1 MADFKNNITNNIN
14 SNGNINGN
22 ISIGNNN
29 NMNYNGSYEK
39 DINDENL
46 NMDELRKE
54 YELFKEFDE
63 DGERELKAV
72 KDMLNI
78 REDIESIYPYE
89 EAMGIFESGG
99 YRTKT
104 YYYEQYKFAKITD
117 TDYRGIYE
125 IDTYS
130 EFENNADYLE
140 YRKKLMEKLVKDKD
154 FLIFKENEK
163 LINVLVE
170 NVSKLDTAKA
180 NIRPYFKDGFVSEKE
195 FDIEK
200 IKKEIELKG
209 IQEVAND
216 LNVFALYYGV
226 AEDRNYTVMEF
237 KDYLNDNIVDEV
249 KKEIAIEKIKA
260 MMNDEN
266 DIDEEL
272 NSYNNQILDKTI
284 LEKIIEHLDKYIE
297 KFKEILEAAKLNVEK
312 TSEMIKDKEKNNKL
326 DKDNFSNSEL
336 VMIGGL
342 ENKIDVLKGDIESI
356 TLGIGV
362 TPDEREEF
370 YNLPKEEQEKINKRL
385 ENDKLNMIGELIL
398 YDDLNN
404 FLLQNDIARKEY
416 ILNKDLNIDGSF
428 IEKGTSF
435 FVEGF
440 KNDKFEVHFEG
451 NKNNSYKND
460 IGNGYYFDEFELSK
474 MVDLTKIKE
483 LNGKE
488 IEVFN
493 NQYLYKTSEKK
504 YSDNELHQKYDEWRT
519 RRAEENQDKN
529 NPFIWDCTEESAR
542 KDFSEFLGL
551 KEPISCDEMLGL
563 EYKYEIGKVV
573 NLSKDDYNLL
583 GIEHP
588 ENALKNVNSSLV
600 NISEEQLNVIKDKSM
615 NDLASEDREVF
626 SHLIKEKSLGIFEK
640 DIYEY
645 YDAIDSIEKKAINED
660 IYSLIGENS
669 VSKVVAEN
677 LEEKIN
683 RRIDILVDLGI
694 DKNFNYDI
702 AINKVNL
709 NDNLNAI
716 FAEYLSESVEIRH
729 KDSLDE
735 GQEIK
740 SIKEF
745 EDYAI
750 DYLTPVS
757 LDKNEEEANR
767 KELENE
773 IEKWNYKELL
783 EFAQDNELNIEK
795 VDRSIELEKDN
806 NKSKG
811 MSM

>member
-1 MADFKNNITNNIN
+1 MADFKNNTTNNIKINNNIINNSSKITIEN

-22 ISIGNNN
+22 IAIGNNN
-29 NMNYNGSYEK
+29 NNNMSFNGVYVNN
-39 DINDENL
+39 INIDN
-46 NMDELRKE
+46 
-54 YELFKEFDE
+54 
-63 DGERELKAV
+63 
-72 KDMLNI
+72 
-78 REDIESIYPYE
+78 
-89 EAMGIFESGG
+89 
-99 YRTKT
+99 
-104 YYYEQYKFAKITD
+104 EQLIN
-117 TDYRGIYE
+117 E
-125 IDTYS
+125 
-130 EFENNADYLE
+130 
-140 YRKKLMEKLVKDKD
+140 LVK
-154 FLIFKENEK
+154 
-163 LINVLVE
+163 
-170 NVSKLDTAKA
+170 NVSKLETATTD
-180 NIRPYFKDGFVSEKE
+180 IRPYFNKEFDIEKIKKEVELKGIQEVANDLNVFALYYGVEEERNYTVMEFKEYLNDKFVDEVKKEIEIEKVKAMMNDIDEEQLINELAKNVSKLETATTDIRPYFNKE

-216 LNVFALYYGV
+216 LNVFGLYYGV
-226 AEDRNYTVMEF
+226 EEERNYTVMEF

-284 LEKIIEHLDKYIE
+284 LEKIIEHLDKCIE
-297 KFKEILEAAKLNVEK
+297 KFKEILEAAKLKVEK
-312 TSEMIKDKEKNNKL
+312 TSEMSKDKEKNNDLNKA
-326 DKDNFSNSEL
+326 DFTNSEL

-342 ENKIDVLKGDIESI
+342 ENKIEVLKGDIESI

-385 ENDKLNMIGELIL
+385 ESDKLNMIGELIL

-404 FLLQNDIARKEY
+404 FLLKNDIARKEY

-451 NKNNSYKND
+451 NENNSYKND

-493 NQYLYKTSEKK
+493 NQYLYNTSEKK
-504 YSDNELHQKYDEWRT
+504 FSDNELNQKYEEWRIQ
-519 RRAEENQDKN
+519 RAEENQDKN
-529 NPFIWDCTEESAR
+529 NPFVWDCTEESAR

-551 KEPISCDEMLGL
+551 KEPMSCDEMLGL
-563 EYKYEIGKVV
+563 EYKYEIGKVI
-573 NLSKDDYNLL
+573 NLSKEDYNLL

-716 FAEYLSESVEIRH
+716 FAEYLSEGVEIRH

>member
-1 MADFKNNITNNIN
+1 MADFKNNTTNNIKINNNIINNSSKITIEN
-14 SNGNINGN
+14 SNGNIA
-22 ISIGNNN
+22 IGNNN
-29 NMNYNGSYEK
+29 NNMSFNGVYVNN
-39 DINDENL
+39 INIDN
-46 NMDELRKE
+46 
-54 YELFKEFDE
+54 
-63 DGERELKAV
+63 
-72 KDMLNI
+72 
-78 REDIESIYPYE
+78 
-89 EAMGIFESGG
+89 
-99 YRTKT
+99 
-104 YYYEQYKFAKITD
+104 EQLIN
-117 TDYRGIYE
+117 E
-125 IDTYS
+125 
-130 EFENNADYLE
+130 
-140 YRKKLMEKLVKDKD
+140 LVK
-154 FLIFKENEK
+154 
-163 LINVLVE
+163 
-170 NVSKLDTAKA
+170 NVSKLETATTD
-180 NIRPYFKDGFVSEKE
+180 IRPYFNKE

-200 IKKEIELKG
+200 IKKEVELKG

-226 AEDRNYTVMEF
+226 EEERNYTVMEF
-237 KDYLNDNIVDEV
+237 KEYLNDKFVDEVKKEIEIEKVKAMMNDIDEEQLINALVEGVSKLETATTDIRPYFNKEFDIDKIKNEIELKGIQEVANDLNVFSLYYGVEEERNYTVMEFKEYLNDKFVDEV

-266 DIDEEL
+266 GIYDEL

-297 KFKEILEAAKLNVEK
+297 KFKEILEAAKLKVEK
-312 TSEMIKDKEKNNKL
+312 TSEMIKDKEKNNELNKA
-326 DKDNFSNSEL
+326 DFTNSEL

-356 TLGIGV
+356 TLGIGI
-362 TPDEREEF
+362 TPEEREEF

-385 ENDKLNMIGELIL
+385 ESDKLNMIGELIL

-404 FLLQNDIARKEY
+404 FLLKNDIARKEY

-451 NKNNSYKND
+451 NENNSYKND
-460 IGNGYYFDEFELSK
+460 VGNGYYFDEFELSK

-493 NQYLYKTSEKK
+493 NQYLYKNSEKK
-504 YSDNELHQKYDEWRT
+504 YSDNELHQKYEEWRT
-519 RRAEENQDKN
+519 QRAEENQDKN

-542 KDFSEFLGL
+542 KDFSEFIGL
-551 KEPISCDEMLGL
+551 KETMSCDEMLGL

-702 AINKVNL
+702 AINKVDL
-709 NDNLNAI
+709 NDNLNSI
-716 FAEYLSESVEIRH
+716 FAEYLSEGVEIRH
-729 KDSLDE
+729 KDALDE

-773 IEKWNYKELL
+773 IEKWSYKELL

-795 VDRSIELEKDN
+795 VDRSIELEKG
-806 NKSKG
+806 KEKKKG

>member
-1 MADFKNNITNNIN
+1 MADFKNNTTNNIKINNNIINNSSKITIEN

-22 ISIGNNN
+22 IAIGNNN
-29 NMNYNGSYEK
+29 NNNNMSFNGVYVNN
-39 DINDENL
+39 INIDN
-46 NMDELRKE
+46 
-54 YELFKEFDE
+54 
-63 DGERELKAV
+63 
-72 KDMLNI
+72 
-78 REDIESIYPYE
+78 
-89 EAMGIFESGG
+89 
-99 YRTKT
+99 
-104 YYYEQYKFAKITD
+104 EQLIN
-117 TDYRGIYE
+117 E
-125 IDTYS
+125 
-130 EFENNADYLE
+130 
-140 YRKKLMEKLVKDKD
+140 LVK
-154 FLIFKENEK
+154 
-163 LINVLVE
+163 
-170 NVSKLDTAKA
+170 NVSKLETATTD
-180 NIRPYFKDGFVSEKE
+180 IRPYFNKEFDIEKIKKEVELKGIQEVANDLNVFALYYGVEEERNYTVMEFKEYLNDKFVDEVKKEIEIEKVKAMMNDIDEEQLINALVEEVSKLETATTDIRPYFNKE

-216 LNVFALYYGV
+216 LNVFSLYYGV
-226 AEDRNYTVMEF
+226 AEERNYTVMEF
-237 KDYLNDNIVDEV
+237 KEYLNDNIVDEV

-297 KFKEILEAAKLNVEK
+297 KFKEILESAKLKVEK
-312 TSEMIKDKEKNNKL
+312 TSEMIKDKEKNNELNKA
-326 DKDNFSNSEL
+326 DFTNSEL

-356 TLGIGV
+356 TLGIGI
-362 TPDEREEF
+362 TPEEREEF
-370 YNLPKEEQEKINKRL
+370 YDLPKEEQEKINKRL
-385 ENDKLNMIGELIL
+385 ESDKLNMIGELIL

-404 FLLQNDIARKEY
+404 FLLKNDIARKEY

-493 NQYLYKTSEKK
+493 NQYLYNTSEKK

-519 RRAEENQDKN
+519 QRAEENQDKN

-542 KDFSEFLGL
+542 KDFSEFIGL

-573 NLSKDDYNLL
+573 NLSKEDYNLL

-702 AINKVNL
+702 SINKVNL

-716 FAEYLSESVEIRH
+716 FAEYLSEGVEIRH

>member
-1 MADFKNNITNNIN
+1 MADFKNNTTNNIKINNNIINNSSKITIEN
-14 SNGNINGN
+14 SNGNIA
-22 ISIGNNN
+22 IGNNN
-29 NMNYNGSYEK
+29 NNMSFNGVYVNN
-39 DINDENL
+39 INIDN
-46 NMDELRKE
+46 
-54 YELFKEFDE
+54 
-63 DGERELKAV
+63 
-72 KDMLNI
+72 
-78 REDIESIYPYE
+78 
-89 EAMGIFESGG
+89 
-99 YRTKT
+99 
-104 YYYEQYKFAKITD
+104 EQLIN
-117 TDYRGIYE
+117 E
-125 IDTYS
+125 
-130 EFENNADYLE
+130 
-140 YRKKLMEKLVKDKD
+140 LVK
-154 FLIFKENEK
+154 
-163 LINVLVE
+163 
-170 NVSKLDTAKA
+170 NVSKLETATTD
-180 NIRPYFKDGFVSEKE
+180 IRPYFNKE

-200 IKKEIELKG
+200 IKKEVELKG

-226 AEDRNYTVMEF
+226 EEERNYTVMEF
-237 KDYLNDNIVDEV
+237 KEYLNDKFVDEVKKEIEIEKVKAMMNDIDEEQLINALVEGVSKLETATTDIRPYFNKEFDIDKIKNEIELKGIQEVANDLNVFSLYYGVEEERNYTVMEFKEYLNDKFVDEV

-266 DIDEEL
+266 GIYDEL

-297 KFKEILEAAKLNVEK
+297 KFKEILEAAKLKVEK
-312 TSEMIKDKEKNNKL
+312 TSEMIKDKEKNNELNKA
-326 DKDNFSNSEL
+326 DFTNSEL

-356 TLGIGV
+356 TLGIGI
-362 TPDEREEF
+362 TPEEREEL

-385 ENDKLNMIGELIL
+385 ESDKLNMIGELIL

-404 FLLQNDIARKEY
+404 FLLKNDIARKEY

-451 NKNNSYKND
+451 NENNSYKND
-460 IGNGYYFDEFELSK
+460 VGNGYYFDEFELSK

-493 NQYLYKTSEKK
+493 NQYLYKNSEKK
-504 YSDNELHQKYDEWRT
+504 YSDNELHQKYEEWRT
-519 RRAEENQDKN
+519 QRAEENQDKN

-542 KDFSEFLGL
+542 KDFSEFIGL
-551 KEPISCDEMLGL
+551 KETMSCDEMLGL

-702 AINKVNL
+702 AINKVDL

-716 FAEYLSESVEIRH
+716 FAEYLSEGVEIRH
-729 KDSLDE
+729 KDALDE

-795 VDRSIELEKDN
+795 VDSSIELEKD
-806 NKSKG
+806 KEKKKV

>member
-1 MADFKNNITNNIN
+1 MADFKNNTTNNIKINNNIINNSSKITIEN

-22 ISIGNNN
+22 IAIGNNN
-29 NMNYNGSYEK
+29 NNMSFNGVYVNN
-39 DINDENL
+39 INIDN
-46 NMDELRKE
+46 
-54 YELFKEFDE
+54 
-63 DGERELKAV
+63 
-72 KDMLNI
+72 
-78 REDIESIYPYE
+78 
-89 EAMGIFESGG
+89 
-99 YRTKT
+99 
-104 YYYEQYKFAKITD
+104 EQLIN
-117 TDYRGIYE
+117 E
-125 IDTYS
+125 
-130 EFENNADYLE
+130 
-140 YRKKLMEKLVKDKD
+140 LVK
-154 FLIFKENEK
+154 
-163 LINVLVE
+163 
-170 NVSKLDTAKA
+170 NVSKLETATTD
-180 NIRPYFKDGFVSEKE
+180 IRPYFNKE

-200 IKKEIELKG
+200 IKKEVELKG

-226 AEDRNYTVMEF
+226 EEERNYTVMEF
-237 KDYLNDNIVDEV
+237 KEYLNDKFVDEVKKEIEIEKVKAMMNDIDEEQLINALVEEVSKLETATTDIRPYFNKEFDIDKIKNEIELKGIQEVANDLNVFSLYYGVEEERNYTVMEFKEYLNDNIVDEV

-266 DIDEEL
+266 GIYDEL

-297 KFKEILEAAKLNVEK
+297 KFKEILEAAKLKVEK
-312 TSEMIKDKEKNNKL
+312 TSEMIKDKEKNNELNKA
-326 DKDNFSNSEL
+326 NFTNSEL

-362 TPDEREEF
+362 THDEREEF

-385 ENDKLNMIGELIL
+385 ESDKLNMIGELIL

-404 FLLQNDIARKEY
+404 FLLKNDIGRKEY

-440 KNDKFEVHFEG
+440 KNGKFEVHFEG
-451 NKNNSYKND
+451 NENNSYKND

-504 YSDNELHQKYDEWRT
+504 YSDNELHQKYAEWRT
-519 RRAEENQDKN
+519 QRAEENQDKN

-551 KEPISCDEMLGL
+551 KETMSCDEMLGL

-573 NLSKDDYNLL
+573 NLSKEDYNLL

-702 AINKVNL
+702 AINKVDL

-716 FAEYLSESVEIRH
+716 FAEYLSEGVEIRH
-729 KDSLDE
+729 KDALDE

-795 VDRSIELEKDN
+795 VDSSIELEKD
-806 NKSKG
+806 KEKKKV

>member
-1 MADFKNNITNNIN
+1 MADFKNNTTNNINSNNIINNSSKITIEN

-22 ISIGNNN
+22 IAIGNNN
-29 NMNYNGSYEK
+29 NNMSFNGVYVNN
-39 DINDENL
+39 INIDN
-46 NMDELRKE
+46 
-54 YELFKEFDE
+54 
-63 DGERELKAV
+63 
-72 KDMLNI
+72 
-78 REDIESIYPYE
+78 
-89 EAMGIFESGG
+89 
-99 YRTKT
+99 
-104 YYYEQYKFAKITD
+104 EQLIN
-117 TDYRGIYE
+117 E
-125 IDTYS
+125 
-130 EFENNADYLE
+130 
-140 YRKKLMEKLVKDKD
+140 LVK
-154 FLIFKENEK
+154 
-163 LINVLVE
+163 
-170 NVSKLDTAKA
+170 NVSKLETATTD
-180 NIRPYFKDGFVSEKE
+180 IRPYFNKE
-195 FDIEK
+195 FDIDK
-200 IKKEIELKG
+200 IKKEVELKG

-226 AEDRNYTVMEF
+226 EEERNYTVMEFKEYLNDKFVDEVKKEIEIEKVKAMMNDIDEEQLINALVEGVSKLETATTDIRPYFNKEFDIDKIKNEIELKGIQEVANDLNVFSLYYGVEEERNYTVMEF

-297 KFKEILEAAKLNVEK
+297 KFKEILEAAKLKVEK
-312 TSEMIKDKEKNNKL
+312 TSEMIKDKEKNNELNKA
-326 DKDNFSNSEL
+326 NFTNSEL

-356 TLGIGV
+356 TLGIGI
-362 TPDEREEF
+362 TPEEREEF

-385 ENDKLNMIGELIL
+385 ESDKLNMIGELIL

-404 FLLQNDIARKEY
+404 FLLKNDIARKEY

-451 NKNNSYKND
+451 NENNSYKND
-460 IGNGYYFDEFELSK
+460 VGNGYYFDEFELSK

-504 YSDNELHQKYDEWRT
+504 YSDNELHQKYEEWRT
-519 RRAEENQDKN
+519 QRAEENQDKN

-542 KDFSEFLGL
+542 KDFSEFIGL
-551 KEPISCDEMLGL
+551 KETMSCDEMLGL

-716 FAEYLSESVEIRH
+716 FADYLSEGVEIRH

-757 LDKNEEEANR
+757 LEKNEEEANR

-795 VDRSIELEKDN
+795 VDRSIELEKD
-806 NKSKG
+806 KEKKKG

>member
-1 MADFKNNITNNIN
+1 MADFKNNTTNNIKINNNIINNSSKITIEN

-22 ISIGNNN
+22 IAIGNNN
-29 NMNYNGSYEK
+29 NNMSFNGVYVNN
-39 DINDENL
+39 INIDN
-46 NMDELRKE
+46 
-54 YELFKEFDE
+54 
-63 DGERELKAV
+63 
-72 KDMLNI
+72 
-78 REDIESIYPYE
+78 
-89 EAMGIFESGG
+89 
-99 YRTKT
+99 
-104 YYYEQYKFAKITD
+104 EQLIN
-117 TDYRGIYE
+117 E
-125 IDTYS
+125 
-130 EFENNADYLE
+130 
-140 YRKKLMEKLVKDKD
+140 LVK
-154 FLIFKENEK
+154 
-163 LINVLVE
+163 
-170 NVSKLDTAKA
+170 NVSKLETAITD
-180 NIRPYFKDGFVSEKE
+180 IRPYFKKE
-195 FDIEK
+195 FDIDK
-200 IKKEIELKG
+200 IKKEVELKG
-209 IQEVAND
+209 IEEVAND

-226 AEDRNYTVMEF
+226 EEERNYTVMEF
-237 KDYLNDNIVDEV
+237 KEYLNDKFVDEVKKEIEIEKVKAMMNDIDEEQLINELAKNVSKLETATTDIRPYFKKEFDIEKIKKEVELKGIREVANDLNVFGLYYGVEEERIYTVMEYKNYLNDNIVDEV

-266 DIDEEL
+266 GIYDEL

-297 KFKEILEAAKLNVEK
+297 KFKEILESAKLKVEK
-312 TSEMIKDKEKNNKL
+312 MAEVSKNKEKNNDI
-326 DKDNFSNSEL
+326 DKDDLTNSKL

-385 ENDKLNMIGELIL
+385 ESDKLNMIGELIL

-404 FLLQNDIARKEY
+404 FLLKNDIARKEY

-440 KNDKFEVHFEG
+440 KDDKFEVHFEG
-451 NKNNSYKND
+451 NENNSYKND

-504 YSDNELHQKYDEWRT
+504 FSDNELNQKYEEWRIQ
-519 RRAEENQDKN
+519 RADENQDKN

-702 AINKVNL
+702 AINKVDL
-709 NDNLNAI
+709 NDNLNSI
-716 FAEYLSESVEIRH
+716 FSEYLSEGVEIRH

-735 GQEIK
+735 GQEIS

>member
-1 MADFKNNITNNIN
+1 MADFKNNTTNNIKINNNIINNSSKITIEN

-22 ISIGNNN
+22 IAIGNNN
-29 NMNYNGSYEK
+29 NNNMSFNGVYVNN
-39 DINDENL
+39 INIDN
-46 NMDELRKE
+46 
-54 YELFKEFDE
+54 
-63 DGERELKAV
+63 
-72 KDMLNI
+72 
-78 REDIESIYPYE
+78 
-89 EAMGIFESGG
+89 
-99 YRTKT
+99 
-104 YYYEQYKFAKITD
+104 EQLIN
-117 TDYRGIYE
+117 E
-125 IDTYS
+125 
-130 EFENNADYLE
+130 
-140 YRKKLMEKLVKDKD
+140 LVK
-154 FLIFKENEK
+154 
-163 LINVLVE
+163 
-170 NVSKLDTAKA
+170 NVSKLETATTD
-180 NIRPYFKDGFVSEKE
+180 IRPYFNKE

-200 IKKEIELKG
+200 IKKEVELKG

-226 AEDRNYTVMEF
+226 EEERNYTVMEFKEYLNDKFVDEVKKEIEIEKVKAMMNDIDEEQLINALVEGVSKLETATTDIRPYFNKEFDIDKIKNEIELKGIQEVANDLNVFSLYYGVEEERNYTVMEF

-266 DIDEEL
+266 GIYDEL

-297 KFKEILEAAKLNVEK
+297 KFKEILEAAKLKVEK
-312 TSEMIKDKEKNNKL
+312 TSEMIKDKEKNNELNKA
-326 DKDNFSNSEL
+326 DFTNSEL

-385 ENDKLNMIGELIL
+385 ESDKLNMIGELIL

-404 FLLQNDIARKEY
+404 FLLKNDIARKEY

-440 KNDKFEVHFEG
+440 KNGKFEVHFEG
-451 NKNNSYKND
+451 NENNFYKND

-493 NQYLYKTSEKK
+493 NQYLYNTSEKK

-519 RRAEENQDKN
+519 QREEENQDKN

-551 KEPISCDEMLGL
+551 KEPMSCDEMLGL
-563 EYKYEIGKVV
+563 EYKYEIGKVID
-573 NLSKDDYNLL
+573 LSKEDYNLL
-583 GIEHP
+583 GIENP

-669 VSKVVAEN
+669 VSKVIAEN

-683 RRIDILVDLGI
+683 RRIDIFVDLGI

-702 AINKVNL
+702 STNKVNL
-709 NDNLNAI
+709 NDNLNSI
-716 FAEYLSESVEIRH
+716 FAEYLSEGVEIRH

>member
-14 SNGNINGN
+14 SNNIINNSSKITIENSNGNINGN
-22 ISIGNNN
+22 IAIGNNN
-29 NMNYNGSYEK
+29 NNMSFNGVYVNN
-39 DINDENL
+39 INIDN
-46 NMDELRKE
+46 
-54 YELFKEFDE
+54 
-63 DGERELKAV
+63 
-72 KDMLNI
+72 
-78 REDIESIYPYE
+78 
-89 EAMGIFESGG
+89 
-99 YRTKT
+99 
-104 YYYEQYKFAKITD
+104 EQLIN
-117 TDYRGIYE
+117 E
-125 IDTYS
+125 
-130 EFENNADYLE
+130 
-140 YRKKLMEKLVKDKD
+140 LVK
-154 FLIFKENEK
+154 
-163 LINVLVE
+163 
-170 NVSKLDTAKA
+170 NVSKLETATTD
-180 NIRPYFKDGFVSEKE
+180 IRPYFNKE

-200 IKKEIELKG
+200 IKKEVELKG

-226 AEDRNYTVMEF
+226 EEERNYTVMEF
-237 KDYLNDNIVDEV
+237 KEYLNDKFVDEVKKEIEIEKVKAMMNDIDEEQLINALVEGVSKLETATTDIRPYFNKEFDIDKIKNEIELKGIQEVANDLNVFSLYYGVEEERNYTVMEFKEYLNDKFVDEV

-266 DIDEEL
+266 GIYDEL

-297 KFKEILEAAKLNVEK
+297 KFKEILEAAKLKVEK
-312 TSEMIKDKEKNNKL
+312 TSEMIKDKEKNNELNKA
-326 DKDNFSNSEL
+326 DFTNSEL

-356 TLGIGV
+356 TLGIGI
-362 TPDEREEF
+362 TPEEREEF

-385 ENDKLNMIGELIL
+385 ESDKLNMIGELIL

-404 FLLQNDIARKEY
+404 FLLKNDIARKEY

-451 NKNNSYKND
+451 NENNSYKND
-460 IGNGYYFDEFELSK
+460 VGNGYYFDEFELSK

-493 NQYLYKTSEKK
+493 NQYLYKNSEKK
-504 YSDNELHQKYDEWRT
+504 YSDNELHQKYEEWRT
-519 RRAEENQDKN
+519 QRAEENQDKN

-542 KDFSEFLGL
+542 KDFSEFIGL
-551 KEPISCDEMLGL
+551 KETMSCDEMLGL

-702 AINKVNL
+702 AINKVDL

-716 FAEYLSESVEIRH
+716 FAEYLSEGVEIRH
-729 KDSLDE
+729 KDALDE

-795 VDRSIELEKDN
+795 VDSSIELEKD
-806 NKSKG
+806 KEKKKV

>member
-1 MADFKNNITNNIN
+1 MADFKNNTTNNIKINNNIINNSSKITIEN

-22 ISIGNNN
+22 IAIGNNN
-29 NMNYNGSYEK
+29 NNNMSFNGVYVNN
-39 DINDENL
+39 INIDN
-46 NMDELRKE
+46 
-54 YELFKEFDE
+54 
-63 DGERELKAV
+63 
-72 KDMLNI
+72 
-78 REDIESIYPYE
+78 
-89 EAMGIFESGG
+89 
-99 YRTKT
+99 
-104 YYYEQYKFAKITD
+104 EQLIN
-117 TDYRGIYE
+117 E
-125 IDTYS
+125 
-130 EFENNADYLE
+130 
-140 YRKKLMEKLVKDKD
+140 LVK
-154 FLIFKENEK
+154 
-163 LINVLVE
+163 
-170 NVSKLDTAKA
+170 NVSKLETAITD
-180 NIRPYFKDGFVSEKE
+180 IRPYFKKE
-195 FDIEK
+195 FDIDK
-200 IKKEIELKG
+200 IKKEVELKG
-209 IQEVAND
+209 IEEVAND

-226 AEDRNYTVMEF
+226 EEERNYTVMEF
-237 KDYLNDNIVDEV
+237 KEYLNDKFVDEVKKEIEIEKVKAMMNDIDEEQLINELAKNVSKLETATTDIRPYFKKEFDIEKIKKEVELKGIREVANDLNVFGLYYGVEEERIYTVMEYKNYLNDNIVDEV

-266 DIDEEL
+266 GIYDEL

-297 KFKEILEAAKLNVEK
+297 KFKEILESAKLKVEK
-312 TSEMIKDKEKNNKL
+312 MAEVSKNKEKNNDI
-326 DKDNFSNSEL
+326 DKDDLTNSKL

-385 ENDKLNMIGELIL
+385 ESDKLNMIGELIL

-404 FLLQNDIARKEY
+404 FLLKNDIARKEY

-440 KNDKFEVHFEG
+440 KDDKFEVHFEG
-451 NKNNSYKND
+451 NENNSYKND

-504 YSDNELHQKYDEWRT
+504 FSDNELNQKYEEWRT
-519 RRAEENQDKN
+519 QRADENQDKN

-615 NDLASEDREVF
+615 NDLASENREVF

-645 YDAIDSIEKKAINED
+645 YDTIDSIEKKAINED

-669 VSKVVAEN
+669 VSKVIAEN

-702 AINKVNL
+702 AINKVDL

-716 FAEYLSESVEIRH
+716 FADYLSEGVEIRH
-729 KDSLDE
+729 KGSLDE
-735 GQEIK
+735 GKEIK

-757 LDKNEEEANR
+757 IDKNEEEANR

>member
-1 MADFKNNITNNIN
+1 MADFKNNTTNNIKINNNIINNSSKITIEN

-22 ISIGNNN
+22 IAIGNNN
-29 NMNYNGSYEK
+29 NNNMSFNGVYVNN
-39 DINDENL
+39 INIDN
-46 NMDELRKE
+46 
-54 YELFKEFDE
+54 
-63 DGERELKAV
+63 
-72 KDMLNI
+72 
-78 REDIESIYPYE
+78 
-89 EAMGIFESGG
+89 
-99 YRTKT
+99 
-104 YYYEQYKFAKITD
+104 EQLIN
-117 TDYRGIYE
+117 E
-125 IDTYS
+125 
-130 EFENNADYLE
+130 
-140 YRKKLMEKLVKDKD
+140 LVK
-154 FLIFKENEK
+154 
-163 LINVLVE
+163 
-170 NVSKLDTAKA
+170 NVSKLETATTD
-180 NIRPYFKDGFVSEKE
+180 IRPYFNKE

-200 IKKEIELKG
+200 IKKEVELKG

-226 AEDRNYTVMEF
+226 EEERNYTVMEFKEYLNDKFVDEVKKEIEIEKVKAMMNDIDEEQLINALVEGVSKLETATTDIRPYFNKEFDIDKIKNEIELKGIQEVANDLNVFSLYYGVEEERNYTVMEF

-266 DIDEEL
+266 GIYDEL

-312 TSEMIKDKEKNNKL
+312 TSEMIKDKEKNNDLNKA
-326 DKDNFSNSEL
+326 DFTNSEL

-385 ENDKLNMIGELIL
+385 ESDKLNMIGELIL
-398 YDDLNN
+398 YDNLNN
-404 FLLQNDIARKEY
+404 FLLKNDIGRKEY

-440 KNDKFEVHFEG
+440 KNGKFEVHFEG
-451 NKNNSYKND
+451 NENNFYKND

-504 YSDNELHQKYDEWRT
+504 YSDNELHQKYEEWRT
-519 RRAEENQDKN
+519 QRAEENQDKN

-542 KDFSEFLGL
+542 KDFSEFIGL
-551 KEPISCDEMLGL
+551 KETMSCDEMLGL
-563 EYKYEIGKVV
+563 EYKYEIGKVI

-702 AINKVNL
+702 AINKVDL
-709 NDNLNAI
+709 NDNLNSI
-716 FAEYLSESVEIRH
+716 FAEYLSEGVEIRH

-773 IEKWNYKELL
+773 IEKWSYKELL